1 MTSKPL
7 PALILVGGGGHCLSC
22 IDVIESAGHFAIVGY
37 VRGSQDDSDEL
48 LGYPALGTDKDLE
61 MLIDTNSSALVTV
74 GQIKTAETRVRL
86 YEQLVMLGAKL
97 PVVLSPWAQ
106 ISRHSTL
113 GDGTIAMHGVIV
125 NANVRVGRNCIINS
139 QALIEHGTQVG
150 NHCHIST
157 GARINGDVV
166 VGNGCFIGSGA
177 VIKHGISIGDH
188 ALIEAGQ
195 VVLADV
201 PSKTWLRSAHE
212 R

>member
-1 MTSKPL
+1 MPE
-7 PALILVGGGGHCLSC
+7 LILVGGGAHCLSY
-22 IDVIESAGHFAIVGY
+22 IDVVESAGHFAIVGY
-37 VRGSQDDSDEL
+37 VRSSQDDSNEL
-48 LGYPALGTDKDLE
+48 LGYPTLGTDADLAR
-61 MLIDTNSSALVTV
+61 LVGTHGSALVTV
-74 GQIKTAETRVRL
+74 GQIKTAETRARL

-113 GDGTIAMHGVIV
+113 GDGTIAMHGVVV

-150 NHCHIST
+150 DHCHIST

-201 PSKTWLRSAHE
+201 PSGTWLRSAHE
-212 R
+212 K

>member
-1 MTSKPL
+1 VNSKPL

-22 IDVIESAGHFAIVGY
+22 IDVIESAGHFAIAGY
-37 VRGSQDDSDEL
+37 VRGSQDNSNEL
-48 LGYPALGTDKDLE
+48 LGYPTLGTDADLAR
-61 MLIDTNSSALVTV
+61 LVGTHGSALVTV
-74 GQIKTAETRVRL
+74 GQIKTAETRARL

-113 GDGTIAMHGVIV
+113 GDGTIAMHGVVV

-150 NHCHIST
+150 DHCHIST

-201 PSKTWLRSAHE
+201 PSGTWLRSAHE
-212 R
+212 K

>member
-1 MTSKPL
+1 VTSKPL
-7 PALILVGGGGHCLSC
+7 PALVLVGGGGHCLSC

-37 VRGSQDDSDEL
+37 VRGSQDNSNEL
-48 LGYPALGTDKDLE
+48 LGYPTLGTDVDLAR
-61 MLIDTNSSALVTV
+61 LIDIHGSALVTV
-74 GQIKTAETRVRL
+74 GQIKTAETRARL
-86 YEQLVMLGAKL
+86 YKQLVMLGAKL

-113 GDGTIAMHGVIV
+113 GEGTIAMHGVVV
-125 NANVRVGRNCIINS
+125 NAKARVGRNCIINS
-139 QALIEHGTQVG
+139 QAVIEHGTQVG
-150 NHCHIST
+150 DHCHIST

-177 VIKHGISIGDH
+177 VIKHGIFIGDH

-201 PSKTWLRSAHE
+201 PSGTWLRSAHE
-212 R
+212 K

>member
-1 MTSKPL
+1 VNSKPL

-22 IDVIESAGHFAIVGY
+22 IDVIESAGHFAIAGY
-37 VRGSQDDSDEL
+37 VRGSQDNSNEL
-48 LGYPALGTDKDLE
+48 LGYPTLGTDADLAR
-61 MLIDTNSSALVTV
+61 LIDTHGSALVTV
-74 GQIKTAETRVRL
+74 GQIKAAETRARL

-97 PVVLSPWAQ
+97 PVVLSPRAQ
-106 ISRHSTL
+106 ISRHSNL
-113 GDGTIAMHGVIV
+113 GDGTIAMHGVVV

-157 GARINGDVV
+157 GARINGEVV

-201 PSKTWLRSAHE
+201 PSGTWLRSAHE
-212 R
+212 K

>member
-7 PALILVGGGGHCLSC
+7 PALILVGGGGHCVSC
-22 IDVIESAGHFAIVGY
+22 IDVIESEGRFAIVGY
-37 VRGSQDDSDEL
+37 VKGSQDDSHQL
-48 LGYPALGTDKDLE
+48 LGYPALGTDTDLPT
-61 MLIDTNSSALVTV
+61 LVVTHGSALVTV
-74 GQIKTAETRVRL
+74 GQIKTAETRARL
-86 YEQLVMLGAKL
+86 YEQLVTLGAKL
-97 PVVLSPWAQ
+97 PVVLSCSAQ

-113 GDGTIAMHGVIV
+113 GDGTIAMHGAVV
-125 NANVRVGRNCIINS
+125 NANVRVGCNCIINS

-150 NHCHIST
+150 DHCHIST

-177 VIKHGISIGDH
+177 VIKHGISIGEN

-201 PSKTWLRSAHE
+201 PSGAWLRSAHDQ
-212 R
+212 